1 MLSRRNVRVK
11 VMQVLYAQSRDEKTN
26 PDDVLKAYRAN
37 IRSSFEL
44 YLFNLLFLIRIA
56 SYASNDLAR
65 RKAKLRP
72 SDEDRAFTARL
83 SENPLV
89 QSLLVNQELQKTLR
103 AYQLDKAVE
112 EDQARIL
119 YQEFLKTTD
128 YQEYLALD
136 EPAEQDH
143 INILIQLYKLC
154 LANET
159 FNDWVED
166 AFPLWTDDES
176 LIVGAM
182 KKTIRAL
189 PAQPGFLDEYRPS
202 REATVEFGETMLRL
216 MAQHED
222 EYFKL
227 IEPTLK
233 NWDADRVAVIDM
245 ILLKMAICELLN
257 FPSIPTKVTLNEF
270 LEISKQYSTEKSR
283 EFINGILDR
292 LMKVLMK
299 DGKIVKEGRGLI
311 E

>member
-1 MLSRRNVRVK
+1 M
-11 VMQVLYAQSRDEKTN
+11 MQVLYAQSRDEKVN

-44 YLFNLLFLIRIA
+44 YLYNLLFLIKIA

-83 SENPLV
+83 SENELV
-89 QSLLVNQELQKTLR
+89 QSLLHHAEVQKTFR
-103 AYQLDKAVE
+103 AYQIDKAIE
-112 EDQARIL
+112 EDQARLL
-119 YQEFLKTTD
+119 YQEFLKTSEYQD
-128 YQEYLALD
+128 YLNLD
-136 EPAEQDH
+136 EPTEQDH
-143 INILIQLYKLC
+143 TQILVQLYKMC
-154 LANET
+154 LSNET
-159 FNDWVED
+159 FNDWVEE
-166 AFPLWTDDES
+166 AYPLWTDDES

-182 KKTIRAL
+182 KKTIRSL

-202 REATVEFGETMLRL
+202 REATVDFGETMLRL
-216 MAQHED
+216 MAQHEH

-299 DGKIVKEGRGLI
+299 DGKIVKEGRGLL